1 MLNRVVQVLALP
13 FPPPGADGPKLG
25 SKRTGRNPP
34 CLAVALGRDQAGGRN
49 RLPWQAVGHRSLST
63 AARPALD

>member
-34 CLAVALGRDQAGGRN
+34 RLAVAHGRRG
-49 RLPWQAVGHRSLST
+49 T
-63 AARPALD
+63 AA